1 MRKLLSPWREKSYS
15 WGNNEYT
22 DYIIDAIGGQIEIG
36 YVRSAKMSGV
46 FYWGA
51 GSNHGTALWLYD
63 AKTVVEK
70 HLLVEGYEF
79 ANEKIL
85 LLL

>member
-1 MRKLLSPWREKSYS
+1 MGYHERESGFASMRKLLSPWREKSYS

-46 FYWGA
+46 FYWGLDL
-51 GSNHGTALWLYD
+51 TM
-63 AKTVVEK
+63 EPRF
-70 HLLVEGYEF
+70 GYMTPKPWSR
-79 ANEKIL
+79 NIY
-85 LLL
+85 